1 MFYDTLTLRVTL
13 EFRVDMKLECLGSA
27 LLGLNL
33 KLDSREIFNCFSKI
47 QMKSV
52 GSGKSHNDGVQTTE
66 VY

>member
-33 KLDSREIFNCFSKI
+33 KLDSKEIFNCLSKI
-47 QMKSV
+47 QMISV
-52 GSGKSHNDGVQTTE
+52 GSGKSHNDGV
-66 VY
+66 

>member
-13 EFRVDMKLECLGSA
+13 EFRVDMKLECLGSP

-33 KLDSREIFNCFSKI
+33 KLDSKEIFNCLSKI

-52 GSGKSHNDGVQTTE
+52 GSGKSYNDGV
-66 VY
+66 